1 MDIDENGPEDAEVNQ
16 GYMYILK
23 PPPLPYVSKVIPNLE
38 RGGGG

>member
-23 PPPLPYVSKVIPNLE
+23 PPPSLCLE
-38 RGGGG
+38 SHP